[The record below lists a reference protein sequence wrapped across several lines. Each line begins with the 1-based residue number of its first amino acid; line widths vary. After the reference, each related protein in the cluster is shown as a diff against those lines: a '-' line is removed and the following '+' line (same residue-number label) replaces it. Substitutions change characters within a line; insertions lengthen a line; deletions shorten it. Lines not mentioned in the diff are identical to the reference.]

1 MGTSNSSIDMLNGS
15 LLDKIVKFALPLAI
29 SSVMQQF
36 FNSVDMAVVGHFSGK
51 EALAAVGSNSAVI
64 NLVVSLFVGLS
75 VGANVIVANRI
86 GENNNLGIKTINY
99 LKEIYTVI
107 CINFY
112 IVNTTCPEP
121 YNIYWKVRNNGPI
134 AEKSLIRLTFR
145 GETRLV
151 SQCGHRI
158 A

>member
-86 GENNNLGIKTINY
+86 GENNNLGIKHAISTIACVSLVSGFVLLIVGLSLARPILEFIDTPLNVIDLSTIY
-99 LKEIYTVI
+99 LKT
-107 CINFY
+107 
-112 IVNTTCPEP
+112 
-121 YNIYWKVRNNGPI
+121 
-134 AEKSLIRLTFR
+134 
-145 GETRLV
+145 
-151 SQCGHRI
+151 
-158 A
+158 